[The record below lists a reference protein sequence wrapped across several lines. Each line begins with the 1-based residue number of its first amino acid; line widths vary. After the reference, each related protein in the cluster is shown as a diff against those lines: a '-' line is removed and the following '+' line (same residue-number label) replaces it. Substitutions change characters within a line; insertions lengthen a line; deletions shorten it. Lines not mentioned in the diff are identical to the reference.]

1 MADPAFS
8 STPNDG
14 LTVAILLCTY
24 NGEQFLQAQLDSIAK
39 QSHPNWSLF
48 VSDDGSSDGTLH
60 LIERFSK
67 VVGPDRV
74 HLFSGPGQGFAK
86 NFLSL
91 LTHPQIDAPYIA
103 FADQDD
109 IWLPDKLTRAVSV
122 LQSYRTVPALYAGRT
137 RYIDEQDQILGE
149 STLFLKPPSFA
160 NALVQSIGGGNT
172 IVINHH
178 TLKVMR
184 AVPYPLDIF
193 SHDWW
198 FYLLVSA
205 LGGPIYYDSEP
216 YVLYRQHS
224 ANVVGMNTTWRQKW
238 LRIQMLLAGDFA
250 KWNDRNIASLRFFR
264 PHMSSQIQHIFDA
277 FVRSREQGLY
287 QRMAGMKAAG
297 VYRQTA
303 LGNAGLWFAIMTNKI

>member
-39 QSHPNWSLF
+39 QSHPNWLLF

-172 IVINHH
+172 IMINYH

-216 YVLYRQHS
+216 YVLYRQHR
-224 ANVVGMNTTWRQKW
+224 ANLVGMNTTWRQKW